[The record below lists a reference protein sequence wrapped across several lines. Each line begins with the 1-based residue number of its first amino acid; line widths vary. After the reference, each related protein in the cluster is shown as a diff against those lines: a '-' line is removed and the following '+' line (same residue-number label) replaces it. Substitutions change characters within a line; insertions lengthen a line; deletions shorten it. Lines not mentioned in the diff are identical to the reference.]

1 MRPTRTSALVAVGVL
16 SIGSAAFGSAYSNT
30 FEVDDT
36 ANWTV
41 NKGPA
46 TTDEAH
52 DFFFDYSTVGIPAA
66 PSGAGT
72 RGIKLQ
78 ANQSAACSV
87 V

>member
-1 MRPTRTSALVAVGVL
+1 MC
-16 SIGSAAFGSAYSNT
+16 AAPATQAAPLYSQN

-52 DFFFDYSTVGIPAA
+52 NFFFDYSTVGIPA
-66 PSGAGT
+66 GAQ
-72 RGIKLQ
+72 L
-78 ANQSAACSV
+78 AAAARAA
-87 V
+87 